1 VTAASEAVGGYY
13 RMTQKDYFQVGAKLI
28 GLYFMMLALPI
39 FLGIFPMVIA
49 VTSSSEKVSDQF
61 GVQHLPLFASPILVA
76 VLGLYLLK
84 SHRFVHRVF
93 FEDGQ
98 HIRTSG
104 LPEYFTVG
112 AKLYGVFLIV
122 GTLPTFLKLLG
133 NFLFAFN
140 YLSHADMITGE
151 AGLRIN
157 FVPDLAMIG
166 FGIFLL
172 FKAEIITAW
181 AFPSGEEDDTEN
193 A

>member
-1 VTAASEAVGGYY
+1 
-13 RMTQKDYFQVGAKLI
+13 MTQKDHFQVGAKLI
-28 GLYFMMLALPI
+28 GLYFLMLALPI

-49 VTSSSEKVSDQF
+49 VTSSSPKVSDQF

-84 SHRFVHRVF
+84 SHRLVHRVF

-140 YLSHADMITGE
+140 YLSDMTTGE

-166 FGIFLL
+166 FGLFLL
-172 FKAEIITAW
+172 LKGEVITLW
-181 AFPSGEEDDTEN
+181 AFPSGKADDTEDG
-193 A
+193 